1 MGYPALNS
9 TKAKLAYAALS
20 ESLEPEWDALVSI
33 RGGSG
38 VDFDYDQIKS
48 EVDELRQSLDA
59 EMGRDE
65 LRHFEAELGII
76 LHRSLRPS
84 DAEDPDFWRWV
95 ALCLLREAVLD
106 RHPSKDGKMPS
117 MANFGIGGRVE
128 CFPYR
133 AYLRADIGH
142 RPEADLTDDSRYE
155 LARRGDDQ
163 DFWRSH
169 LIRVRY
175 PFYRPLAHALIEF
188 QYPDDSG
195 RAFLRTGDEGD
206 GIRMLAKRL
215 QRTHANMAYA
225 VLSSDQCTCLIR
237 RLANGLTKS
246 DGTKFTAD
254 G

>member
-1 MGYPALNS
+1 MGYPIL
-9 TKAKLAYAALS
+9 TVPKAESAYKSLS
-20 ESLEPEWDALVSI
+20 ESVEPEWEPLVAV
-33 RGGSG
+33 RGGDHI
-38 VDFDYDQIKS
+38 DFDYEQIKS
-48 EVDELRQSLDA
+48 EVDELRQMLAVD
-59 EMGRDE
+59 MTPDD
-65 LRHFEAELGII
+65 LRFFEAELGII
-76 LHRSLRPS
+76 LHRNLRTS
-84 DAEDPDFWRWV
+84 DAEDPDFWRWM
-95 ALCLLREAVLD
+95 ALFLLREAVLD
-106 RHPSKDGKMPS
+106 RHPTKDGKMPA

-142 RPEADLTDDSRYE
+142 RPDCDTDTERYQ
-155 LARRGDDQ
+155 LARRGDQ

-195 RAFLRTGDEGD
+195 KAFLRTGDEGD

-215 QRTHANMAYA
+215 RRTHANMAYA

-246 DGTKFTAD
+246 DGTKFRAD